1 MNYTTNYHLPQWVE
15 TDRIQMEHFNQ
26 AFSDIDE
33 GLSEGFSPNNKPYVT
48 GTFNMTVPN
57 TSGAVVLTLNFQP
70 SHILLS
76 SADVMLIRQ
85 GAGGSVHAV
94 TGDSERSYFMA
105 FSLQGN
111 QLKYGSSGSSL
122 SGTMTLGYVAYR

>member
-1 MNYTTNYHLPQWVE
+1 MATNSSEHLGLHLWEP
-15 TDRIQMEHFNQ
+15 TDQVLRTEFNQ
-26 AFSDIDE
+26 NWQKIDTAVAE
-33 GLSEGFSPNNKPYVT
+33 AQEMPYVT
-48 GTFNMTVPN
+48 GAFNMTVPN
-57 TSGAVVLTLNFQP
+57 TSGTVVLTLDFQP
-70 SHILLS
+70 SHILVS